1 MSGSRSRQVVPARV
15 FVLVMVASLALSQ
28 VTLARTPAPIGGGAE
43 AVADAKASLEA
54 GLLDRLRS
62 GALDRFVVEFAE
74 RADLTPAWRISDHGD
89 RGAFVLTRL
98 KNVAN
103 RAQQRAREIV
113 RATRGASFDG
123 AWLRNSMLVTG
134 GAGLAERLAQL
145 PGVTAVRAERTFP
158 LVKPVK
164 QRLNVSPTVGDP
176 EWGITQIGADEV
188 WADGITGQGVVVGN
202 IDTGVDYLHEALV
215 GSYRGN
221 LGGGSFEHS
230 YNWWDPTGICGD
242 VPCDNAL
249 HGTHTMGTMV
259 GGDGAGPFSPDIGV
273 APGAQW
279 IAAKGCEEVFCSEFA
294 LLSSGEFMVAPTDLN
309 GENPDPDKRPHILN
323 NSWGGGPGEDWYLD
337 VVTAWR
343 AAGIIPVFSSG
354 NPGPDCGFG
363 GSPGDYLE
371 AFSAGATDIDDI
383 IADFSG
389 RGPSVFG
396 KVNPDISA
404 PGVDVVSSIPDD
416 EYAAFSGT
424 SMAAPHTSGA
434 LALMLSAAPGLI
446 GDFEAATSAVRD
458 TALDIIDESCGG
470 DPDGDPNNVYGDG
483 RIDALAAVQLVATG
497 GTLTGTVTASGSGE
511 PLAGA
516 KIVADGVDQD
526 YTGFTDATG
535 VYELFVQEGTYDVTA
550 SVYAYAPSTTSGVFV
565 PEDDTTVADFVL
577 EALPAATV
585 SGTVT
590 DGSGHGWPLY
600 AQIDIEGY
608 PFGPVFTDPF
618 TGQYSVELVESTDF
632 TFRVSAVSGGYV
644 EAERAVGPLVGDAV
658 EDFALTVDAELC
670 DALGYELNVDG
681 LHEPFSSGE
690 LPDGWTIVDNA
701 DTGSVWA
708 FDDPGNRGNLTGAS
722 GGFAVVDS
730 DEAGPITFQDTEL
743 VSPVIDLTT
752 VDAPALRFST
762 DYVNLGDT
770 AEVDI
775 SIDGGASWD
784 TILSWDENMR
794 GPLTVSID
802 VPEAANQAEV
812 QVRFHYFDAS
822 WAWWWEVD
830 QFILGGATSCDPV
843 AGGLVA
849 GHVYDGITGLALNGA
864 DVASD
869 DDPSI
874 AAVTQATPADEAIDD
889 GFYLLFSPLVGD
901 RDFTA
906 SANQYSSSTETISI
920 VADAVTQ
927 QDFSLGAGLLTT
939 EPNSIEVTLPFGG
952 TTSALL
958 TIRNEGTA
966 DASFE
971 IRERNGGREILG
983 LRGARLIERSGTFSP
998 YSLVKAGGASGGATP
1013 SARPTDAP
1021 WTDVA
1026 GYPIPIMDNTAD
1038 AFEGLVYSVGG
1049 FDGGANINQAFVYD
1063 PNTDTWSEIASMS
1076 AVREKPAAA
1085 FVDGLLYVVGGW
1097 DEVGGTVGSLE
1108 IYDPGSDSWS
1118 EGAEVPAAYAA
1129 ATAVAHDGLL
1139 YVIGGCTDF
1148 CGVTDVQVYDPG
1160 ADAWTFVAPY
1170 PEEVS
1175 WTHCAS
1181 LDGSIFCAGG
1191 VSDSAGEL
1199 DSGYVY
1205 DADADA
1211 WTPIASLPQTQ
1222 WAGGFVGAGGQ
1233 LLVSG
1238 GVTDDF
1244 STVTNAGWA
1253 YDPGS
1258 DSWSALPNSNNAVY
1272 RGGSACGF
1280 YKIGGSDLGFSP
1292 VDAVELLPELDD
1304 CGTSPDVSWLS
1315 VDPTS
1320 GSLVPSESTE
1330 VTVAFDASV
1339 AEIDQPGAY
1348 HALLTFKEDT
1358 PYAVSPVAVTM
1369 HVTPPD
1375 DWGKLE
1381 GTVTGLARCDG
1392 PGDVLARATVLV
1404 AGVSTDFTLTTDSSG
1419 NYEWWMP
1426 ESNSPLT
1433 LTVVRD
1439 GWVTKSVAGVAIA
1452 AGETTTEDV
1461 TLRLAAPCADAEPD
1475 SLEVTLLQNDAE
1487 ALELVLSNIP
1497 GARSYQFVIEETPFG
1512 LSPMAVPSVVM
1523 RRTFSAPAAAG
1534 GPASVLSANRQ
1545 VGPDDTRPAA
1555 PPWFGANDIPGGL
1568 VRFAHAQCDAEP
1580 NVFYVMGGVDGSFEV
1595 SNRLWRFD
1603 AATTEWTELAS
1614 MPEGSEGPTATCEA
1628 GRIHVLGGGGTDAHY
1643 IYTIASDSW
1652 TTGAPLPRPV
1662 WGAAAAG
1669 WSGQIFLVGGDSD
1682 FFFGGTSDEVNVY
1695 DIASDTWVG
1704 TGEPM
1709 PVPTTASGSFQSGP
1723 YLYVVGGWDDGSPDF
1738 NVGATQR
1745 YDLVQGVWEV
1755 GPWLGF
1761 PRADFALAATDQALY
1776 AIGGDAD
1783 GDSPFDAS
1791 RTVERLDLGA
1801 WPDGAWEEIDRI
1813 GVPLVANNGG
1823 FCGTATLDPG
1833 TEVWSAGGADA
1844 NLNIQGRMLFRQA
1857 AGETCPTI
1865 RSEVDWLS
1873 VSATSGQVRRDRQRT
1888 LTVTVNA
1895 DDLTVGE
1902 HAATLLIST
1911 TDPARAE
1918 MRVPVHV
1925 TVLARPTVAHLSV
1938 AQTATIDGVTIRN
1951 EDVFTVFND
1960 GSVELLFDGSDLGMG
1975 GLAIDAFAFE
1985 PGGSL
1990 VMSFTQPAGVPGIIG
2005 TVDDSDLVRFVADS
2019 LGPDTAGTF
2028 VRWFDGS
2035 DVGLATDAEDVD
2047 ALEIRGNGTIL
2058 LSTIGTASVPGIA
2071 SADDSDVLR
2080 FVPSSLGGSTSGTWH
2095 RWFDGSDVGLSALGE
2110 DVDALA
2116 TWTGV
2121 IGLSTT
2127 GRMTVPGRTAADED
2141 VAAFHP
2147 RRLGSVT
2154 RGEWLGR
2161 YLDGSHL
2168 GLGPNDVTG
2177 FETPL

>member
-15 FVLVMVASLALSQ
+15 FVFVMVASVAFSQ
-28 VTLARTPAPIGGGAE
+28 VTLARTPAPVGGSDAGE
-43 AVADAKASLEA
+43 PDAKASLEA

-62 GALDRFVVEFAE
+62 GSMSRFVVEFAS
-74 RADLTPAWRISDHGD
+74 RADLIPAWRISDHGD
-89 RGAFVLTRL
+89 RGAFVVSRL
-98 KNVAN
+98 KDTA
-103 RAQQRAREIV
+103 REAQQRARDLV
-113 RATRGASFDG
+113 LGTKGASFE
-123 AWLRNSMLVTG
+123 ASWLRNSMLVKG
-134 GAGLAERLAQL
+134 GAALAERLALL
-145 PGVTAVRAERTFP
+145 PGVKAVRAERTFP

-164 QRLNVSPTVGDP
+164 QRLNVEPNVGNP

-188 WADGITGQGVVVGN
+188 WADGITGQGVVIGN

-215 GSYRGN
+215 DHYRGN
-221 LGGGSFEHS
+221 LGGGTFDHN
-230 YNWWDPTGICGD
+230 YNWWDPTDICGD
-242 VPCDNAL
+242 EPCDNAL

-259 GGDGAGPFSPDIGV
+259 GGDGPGPFSPDIGV
-273 APGAQW
+273 APGATW
-279 IAAKGCEEVFCSEFA
+279 IAAKGCEDLFCSEFA
-294 LLSSGEFMVAPTDLN
+294 LLSSGEFMLAPTDLN

-371 AFSAGATDIDDI
+371 AFSAGATDIDDV

-424 SMAAPHTSGA
+424 SMAAPHTSGT
-434 LALMLSAAPGLI
+434 LALMLSSAPGI
-446 GDFEAATSAVRD
+446 VGDFEAATSAVRD

-470 DPDGDPNNVYGDG
+470 DEDGDPNNVYGDG
-483 RIDALAAVQLVATG
+483 RIDAFAAVQLVATG

-511 PLAGA
+511 PLGGA

-526 YTGFTDATG
+526 YTGFTDAAG
-535 VYELFVQEGTYDVTA
+535 VFELFVQEGEYDITA
-550 SVYAYAPSTTSGVFV
+550 SVYAYAPATQEDVFV
-565 PEDDTTVADFVL
+565 PEDDETIVDFVL
-577 EALPAATV
+577 DALPAATV
-585 SGTVT
+585 TGTVT
-590 DGSGHGWPLY
+590 DASGHGWPLY
-600 AQIDIEGY
+600 ARIEIEGY
-608 PFGPVFTDPF
+608 PLGPVFTDPF

-632 TFRVSAVSGGYV
+632 VFRVTAVSGGYV
-644 EAERAVGPLVGDAV
+644 EDERPVGPLAGDAV
-658 EDFALTVDAELC
+658 EDFALAVDAELC
-670 DALGYELNVDG
+670 DAPGYVLNVDG

-690 LPDGWTIVDNA
+690 LPEGWTIVDNA
-701 DTGSVWA
+701 ETGSVWR

-722 GGFAVVDS
+722 GGFAIVDS
-730 DEAGPITFQDTEL
+730 DDAGPNTFQDTEL

-752 VDAPALRFST
+752 VDAPVLRFAT

-775 SIDGGASWD
+775 SIDGGESWD
-784 TILSWDENMR
+784 TLLSWNENMR
-794 GPLTVSID
+794 GPLTVSIE

-812 QVRFHYFDAS
+812 QVRFHYFEAS

-830 QFILGGATSCDPV
+830 QFILGGETSCDPM

-864 DVASD
+864 DVISE
-869 DDPSI
+869 DDPDI
-874 AAVTQATPADEAIDD
+874 AAVSAATPEDENLDD
-889 GFYLLFSPLVGD
+889 GFYQLFSPLTGD

-906 SANQYSSSTETISI
+906 SASQYSSATETVSV
-920 VADAVTQ
+920 VADAVVR
-927 QDFSLGAGLLTT
+927 QDFALGAGLLTT
-939 EPNSIEVTLPFGG
+939 DPDSVEVTLPFGG
-952 TTSALL
+952 TTSEVL
-958 TIRNEGTA
+958 TITNEGTA
-966 DASFE
+966 DATFE
-971 IRERNGGREILG
+971 IRERSGGREILG
-983 LRGARLIERSGTFSP
+983 LRGAQLIRRSGTFSP
-998 YSLVKAGGASGGATP
+998 HSLVKAGANSDGATP
-1013 SARPTDAP
+1013 SAQVTDAP

-1026 GYPIPIMDNTAD
+1026 GHPVPIMDNTAD
-1038 AFEGLVYSVGG
+1038 AFDGKVYSVGG
-1049 FDGGANINQAFVYD
+1049 FDGGANLNLAFVYD
-1063 PNTDTWSEIASMS
+1063 PGSDTWSEIASMS
-1076 AVREKPAAA
+1076 EVREKPAAA
-1085 FVDGLLYVVGGW
+1085 FVDGLLYVIGGW
-1097 DEVGGTVGSLE
+1097 DDVGGTVATLE
-1108 IYDPGSDSWS
+1108 IYDPGSDTWS
-1118 EGAEVPAAYAA
+1118 TGADVPAAYAA
-1129 ATAVAHDGLL
+1129 ATAVSHDGLL
-1139 YVIGGCTDF
+1139 YVIGGCTEF

-1160 ADAWTFVAPY
+1160 TDEWTFVAPY

-1175 WTHCAS
+1175 WSHCAS
-1181 LDGSIFCAGG
+1181 LDGLVYCAGG

-1199 DSGYVY
+1199 DAGYAY

-1211 WTPIASLPQTQ
+1211 WNPIAPLPQTQ
-1222 WAGGFVGAGGQ
+1222 WAGGYVGAGGQ

-1244 STVTNAGWA
+1244 STVTNAGWM

-1258 DSWSALPNSNNAVY
+1258 DSWSELPNSNNALY

-1280 YKIGGSDLGFSP
+1280 YKIGGSEFGFSP
-1292 VDAVELLPELDD
+1292 VDAVELLPDLDD
-1304 CGTSPDVSWLS
+1304 CGAAPDVTWLS
-1315 VDPTS
+1315 VEPAA
-1320 GSLVPSESTE
+1320 GSLVPSESAE
-1330 VTVAFDASV
+1330 VTLSFDASV
-1339 AEIDQPGAY
+1339 AEVDQPGAY
-1348 HALLTFKEDT
+1348 HAMLTFKEDT
-1358 PYAVSPVAVTM
+1358 PYAVSPVQVTM
-1369 HVTPPD
+1369 NVTPPD

-1381 GTVTGLARCDG
+1381 GTVTGLSRCDG
-1392 PGDVLARATVLV
+1392 PGGPLARATVLV
-1404 AGVSTDFTLTTDSSG
+1404 AGVSTDFALTTDG
-1419 NYEWWMP
+1419 DGYFEWWMP
-1426 ESNSPLT
+1426 EANGPVT
-1433 LTVVRD
+1433 LTVSRD
-1439 GWVTKSVAGVAIA
+1439 GWVTKSVAAVAIA

-1475 SLEVTLLQNDAE
+1475 SLEVTLLQNDVE
-1487 ALELVLSNIP
+1487 QLELVLSNIP
-1497 GARSYQFVIEETPFG
+1497 GARAYQFLIEETEFG
-1512 LSPMAVPSVVM
+1512 LSPMAVQSVAM
-1523 RRTFSAPAAAG
+1523 RTDFSAPARAG
-1534 GPASVLSANRQ
+1534 GPASIRSADRRI
-1545 VGPDDTRPAA
+1545 GPNDAGTNA

-1580 NVFYVMGGVDGSFEV
+1580 NVFYVVGGVDGTFEV
-1595 SNRLWRFD
+1595 SDRLWRFD
-1603 AATTEWTELAS
+1603 AETTEWTELAS
-1614 MPEGSEGPTATCEA
+1614 IPEGGEGPTATCEA
-1628 GRIHVLGGGGTDAHY
+1628 GRIHVMGGDGTDRHY

-1652 TTGAPLPRPV
+1652 STGAPLPRPV

-1669 WSGQIFLVGGDSD
+1669 WNGQIFLVGGDDD

-1709 PVPTTASGSFQSGP
+1709 PVPTGAAGFFQSGP
-1723 YLYVVGGWDDGSPDF
+1723 HLYVVGGWDDSSPDF

-1745 YDLVQGVWEV
+1745 YDLVNGFWEM
-1755 GPWLGF
+1755 GPWLAF

-1776 AIGGDAD
+1776 AIGGDEE
-1783 GDSPFDAS
+1783 GGSPFDAS

-1801 WPDGAWEEIDRI
+1801 WPDGAWEEVDRI
-1813 GVPLVANNGG
+1813 GVPLTANNGG
-1823 FCGTATLDPG
+1823 FCGTATFDPG

-1873 VSATSGQVRRDRQRT
+1873 VSATSGSVRRDRQRT
-1888 LTVTVNA
+1888 LTVTVDA
-1895 DDLTVGE
+1895 GDLPVGE
-1902 HAATLLIST
+1902 HDATLLIST

-1938 AQTATIDGVTIRN
+1938 AQTAVIDGVTIRN
-1951 EDVFTVFND
+1951 EDVFTVFDD

-1975 GLAIDAFAFE
+1975 GMAVDAFAFA
-1985 PGGSL
+1985 PDGSL

-2019 LGPDTAGTF
+2019 LGPDTAGVF
-2028 VRWFDGS
+2028 VRYFDGS
-2035 DVGLATDAEDVD
+2035 DVGLGTDAEDID
-2047 ALEIRGNGTIL
+2047 ALEIRGSGVIFV
-2058 LSTIGTASVPGIA
+2058 STTGTASVPGIA

-2095 RWFDGSDVGLSALGE
+2095 RWFDGSDVGLTTNGE

-2116 TWTGV
+2116 LFGGA

-2127 GRMTVPGRTAADED
+2127 GTLLAPDLRAADED
-2141 VAAFHP
+2141 VVAFDP
-2147 RRLGSVT
+2147 RRLGSIT
-2154 RGEWLGR
+2154 RGEWAGR
-2161 YLDGSHL
+2161 YFDGSHF
-2168 GLGPNDVTG
+2168 GLGANDITG
-2177 FETPL
+2177 FETS